1 VCRWLT
7 TLELLRAA
15 YRAFNTLEVE
25 MVLSRMHPPGRGP
38 TVWRAGYVYGRAG
51 VRAYWMREWWL
62 VDPAVAPLAVVVE
75 PDGRIRVDVH
85 QHVVVNRP
93 RLTQ

>member
-1 VCRWLT
+1 
-7 TLELLRAA
+7 
-15 YRAFNTLEVE
+15 
-25 MVLSRMHPPGRGP
+25 
-38 TVWRAGYVYGRAG
+38 
-51 VRAYWMREWWL
+51 MREWWL